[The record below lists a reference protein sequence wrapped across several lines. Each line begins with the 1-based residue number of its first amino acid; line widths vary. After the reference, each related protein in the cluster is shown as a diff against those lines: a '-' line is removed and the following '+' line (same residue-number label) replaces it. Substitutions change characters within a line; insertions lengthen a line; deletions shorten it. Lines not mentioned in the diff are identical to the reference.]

1 MTQTV
6 ASLQATLSLD
16 ASRFTSGLRTAK
28 AEAQG
33 LGSTLGGG
41 LNTGPAAAGLGRM
54 TSALG
59 GLGAVMGGLGLGVGA
74 AQILRFGQATVMAA
88 SAAEESQNKM
98 KVVFGS
104 SSAAITSFAKNAARD
119 LGMSKTQAIEAA
131 GTFGNLFTSMGLGR
145 PAAASMSQGIVQLA
159 ADLGSFNNIP
169 IDVML
174 EKMRSGMVGEVE
186 PLRAV
191 GINLSAAAVTARA
204 LQMGLAD
211 ANGAISQAAM
221 LQARYAVMLDQST
234 NAQGDF
240 AHTSDGLANSMKIA
254 DAEVDNLK
262 EQLGLLTIKPYTA
275 VVHVVASGL
284 GNLNADLQ
292 ALSSDNA
299 VRLPALQQRL
309 TEMQKAYA
317 AALADGVDAQGPAMT
332 QLAGSMEAISAELRN
347 AKSNA
352 EIAGDAGVSAAART
366 AAAMYAAS
374 AASIVWGDAGAGAGL
389 RIAAAAEAA
398 KQAIEQ
404 ANAAARLMPQ
414 RTDFS
419 QSSSAWA
426 GGGSGNFYSAIFKND
441 RAQDNK
447 EADEAARKRL
457 DQIKLTQSVAGSAIS
472 AIQAKF
478 NALAGTVTTALDDA
492 SKKAKGLFD
501 FGGAGP
507 GGGIVTEPGK
517 NGPFEALYR
526 ITDVAATLAGRAPGA
541 DTAQW
546 QSMYAGADFTGIAK
560 NFQAGNL
567 LAPGVFE
574 NIDWG
579 LLGQQATQQQDAS
592 KISTYAGQA
601 VAGLKAAGK
610 EVTPENMKA
619 MIDELAAKDR
629 NSIVPSLDNIN
640 TSLGGLQDSQHTDF
654 ADTIAAVNGV
664 TDAINNA
671 KAPPTVTPPSPVT
684 PPVGPPPQT
693 IPIFAGGTSY
703 APGGL
708 ALVGELGPEL
718 VQMPAGARVYPRGQT
733 PPRSAGNNQ
742 LDALAEAI
750 QAKTADASAIV
761 QALADQLVAG
771 ATGVVLRG
779 LAQQFSRI

>member
-1 MTQTV
+1 M
-6 ASLQATLSLD
+6 
-16 ASRFTSGLRTAK
+16 
-28 AEAQG
+28 
-33 LGSTLGGG
+33 
-41 LNTGPAAAGLGRM
+41 
-54 TSALG
+54 
-59 GLGAVMGGLGLGVGA
+59 
-74 AQILRFGQATVMAA
+74 
-88 SAAEESQNKM
+88 
-98 KVVFGS
+98 
-104 SSAAITSFAKNAARD
+104 
-119 LGMSKTQAIEAA
+119 
-131 GTFGNLFTSMGLGR
+131 
-145 PAAASMSQGIVQLA
+145 
-159 ADLGSFNNIP
+159 
-169 IDVML
+169 
-174 EKMRSGMVGEVE
+174 
-186 PLRAV
+186 PL
-191 GINLSAAAVTARA
+191 
-204 LQMGLAD
+204 
-211 ANGAISQAAM
+211 
-221 LQARYAVMLDQST
+221 MLDQSK

-240 AHTSDGLANSMKIA
+240 ARTSDGLANSLKIA
-254 DAEVDNLK
+254 DAEVANLK

-352 EIAGDAGVSAAART
+352 EIAGDAGVSAAQRT
-366 AAAMYAAS
+366 AEAMYAAS
-374 AASIVWGDAGAGAGL
+374 AASIAWGDAGAGAGL

-398 KQAIEQ
+398 RLAIAA
-404 ANAAARLMPQ
+404 ANAMPQ

-419 QSSSAWA
+419 QSATAWA
-426 GGGSGNFYSAIFKND
+426 GGGSGAFYGAMFKAD
-441 RAQDNK
+441 RAQDDA
-447 EADEAARKRL
+447 EADAAAKRQQDRITLAEAAVKHAT
-457 DQIKLTQSVAGSAIS
+457 D
-472 AIQAKF
+472 AIQARWSAF
-478 NALAGTVTTALDDA
+478 ASTVTSALDDA
-492 SKKAKGLFD
+492 SNKAKGLFD

-507 GGGIVTEPGK
+507 GGGIVTDPGK

-567 LAPGVFE
+567 MAPGVFE

-579 LLGQQATQQQDAS
+579 LLGQQATQQENAS

-601 VAGLKAAGK
+601 VAGLTAAGK
-610 EVTPENMKA
+610 EITPENMKA
-619 MIDELAAKDR
+619 MIDELAAKDK

-640 TSLGGLQDSQHTDF
+640 TALGGLQDSQHTDF

-664 TDAINNA
+664 TAAINNA
-671 KAPPTVTPPSPVT
+671 KAPPTVTPPGPVT
-684 PPVGPPPQT
+684 PPVGPPLQT

-742 LDALAEAI
+742 LDDLAEAI
-750 QAKTADASAIV
+750 QSKTAGASVVV

-771 ATGVVLRG
+771 ATGSVLRG
-779 LAQQFSRI
+779 LMQQFSRV